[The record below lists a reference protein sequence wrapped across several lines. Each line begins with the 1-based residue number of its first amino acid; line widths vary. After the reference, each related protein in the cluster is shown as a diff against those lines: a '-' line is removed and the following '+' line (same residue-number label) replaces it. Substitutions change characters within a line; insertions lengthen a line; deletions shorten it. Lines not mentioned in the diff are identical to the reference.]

1 MLKSTENKMKGIKI
15 FQTLAVSAVLLSLSN
30 CKYLKN
36 YGNNNDGA
44 RIVARVN
51 NEYLYVS
58 DLDALTVGKSGEDSA
73 KIVTAY
79 TESWVKKKLL
89 LQKANE
95 YIPADDAGINRKVEE
110 YRESLILYE
119 YEKELIRKKMQR
131 AVKEE
136 DIKDFYEKNKGN
148 FALENEVYR
157 INFIIINP
165 DAEEFDK
172 IKQLITKSKTEED
185 IQALEGYCK
194 AFAKSYNLGDG
205 EWKTSESLKSDFELN
220 TEKTELLTTGS
231 KFKEYKSGELLYF
244 IKILEK
250 RSKGDATPLE
260 FVQPQIKEM
269 LFNKKKV
276 ALIENIYKQI
286 YEDGIANKDVE
297 VFVK

>member
-1 MLKSTENKMKGIKI
+1 MRIKI
-15 FQTLAVSAVLLSLSN
+15 FKTIALAASLLFLSN
-30 CKYLKN
+30 CNYLKK
-36 YGNNNDGA
+36 YGGNNDGA

-89 LQKANE
+89 LQKAQE
-95 YIPADDAGINRKVEE
+95 YIPADDAGISRKVEE

-131 AVKEE
+131 AVKDEE
-136 DIKDFYEKNKGN
+136 INEFYEKNKNN
-148 FALENEVYR
+148 FALENDVYK
-157 INFIIINP
+157 INFIIISPN
-165 DAEEFDK
+165 AEEFDK
-172 IKQLITKSKTEED
+172 IKQLIAKSKTEED
-185 IQALEGYCK
+185 FQALEGYCK

-205 EWKTSESLKSDFELN
+205 EWKTTESLKSDFVLN
-220 TEKTELLTTGS
+220 TEKPDILSTS
-231 KFKEYKSGELLYF
+231 NKFKEYQSGELLYF

-250 RSKGDATPLE
+250 RSKGEVTPLE
-260 FVQPQIKEM
+260 FVQVQIKEM

-276 ALIENIYKQI
+276 ALIENIYNQI
-286 YEDGIANKDVE
+286 YEDGIANKEVE